1 MSTDTTN
8 LRCAITR
15 ARARHALLSQ
25 VTPSPSVEV
34 TVSLRD
40 LEAALVELDGFRMAN
55 RMRETAEEMTL
66 RRTDTDTEIELPNGQ
81 DASLGRTV
89 TVAAD
94 APLFVPNMDFLCT
107 IQEALTEL
115 MMKDARG
122 NRPYALLEWCSD
134 SRKTAAW
141 AIITAVQEK
150 RIPGMCISG
159 DSGFWGRAAA
169 KLQTELES
177 VSGKLDSVKGQ
188 RDRFEQERDN
198 LRRENLELRSRT
210 VFPKAALAAK
220 LAEAARAVLDSGAIS
235 DLSSGPK
242 FISAL
247 HAYEK
252 EDAEYPFVPADCD
265 VRRIMV
271 DLLPGPNGEL
281 VESYAKNAD
290 DMRDKM
296 AALSGK
302 LDDAVVALV
311 QKNKMSIAEAR
322 KICEGGHDFGA
333 EKEHREKLK
342 SGVILC
348 INLRWPW
355 GVHWE
360 DGVTDKHFGSE
371 EGALGSIAEIKDAD
385 AKKLSARECTRC
397 GVRHKLDEFP
407 QDSRVFVVDSDSP
420 LFGWAGYMHSW
431 SQYGCPITY
440 TLTFGENKK
449 QFDPC
454 QLRATL

>member
-1 MSTDTTN
+1 MSVDTTYI
-8 LRCAITR
+8 RKQIAQ
-15 ARARHALLSQ
+15 ARAGRVITEAVAAVLEA
-25 VTPSPSVEV
+25 PSV
-34 TVSLRD
+34 SLEIHAV
-40 LEAALVELDGFRMAN
+40 EAVLAELDQ
-55 RMRETAEEMTL
+55 L
-66 RRTDTDTEIELPNGQ
+66 RLEKRSRILWPPRPAAGETEIELPSSQ
-81 DASLGRTV
+81 DALIGRAV
-89 TVAAD
+89 TVAEPALD
-94 APLFVPNMDFLCT
+94 DPALLVPDMDFLCT
-107 IQEALTEL
+107 IQEALSEL

-134 SRKTAAW
+134 NRKTAAW
-141 AIITAVQEK
+141 AIITAIQEQ
-150 RIPGMCISG
+150 RIPGLCVSV
-159 DSGFWGRAAA
+159 DPGFWGRACA
-169 KLQTELES
+169 KLTT
-177 VSGKLDSVKGQ
+177 
-188 RDRFEQERDN
+188 ERDS
-198 LRRENLELRSRT
+198 LKRENLDLRSRT

-220 LAEAARAVLDSGAIS
+220 LAVTVRAWM
-235 DLSSGPK
+235 GPGTP
-242 FISAL
+242 SEVVNML

-265 VRRIMV
+265 VRRVVINV
-271 DLLPGPNGEL
+271 VPGPEGEGVEIYATSVKQVEEKMGEL
-281 VESYAKNAD
+281 GEQLEDAKS
-290 DMRDKM
+290 
-296 AALSGK
+296 AL
-302 LDDAVVALV
+302 
-311 QKNKMSIAEAR
+311 QRKMSIAEAR

-371 EGALGSIAEIKDAD
+371 EGALLSIADIKEAD
-385 AKKLSARECTRC
+385 SKKLSARPCTRC
-397 GVRHKLDEFP
+397 GERHKLDEFP
-407 QDSRVFVVDSDSP
+407 QDSRVFVVDSESP

-454 QLRATL
+454 QLRATP